1 MASWVFC
8 NCCFQPPSQA
18 SCFSLTNCGHVYC
31 EACLGKG
38 KKDECMIC
46 KVPCRTVLLSKHT
59 NSEIQTFFMD
69 IDDLCKKFSRD
80 MSQIL
85 EFQEM
90 HRKRLLAFYREQISM
105 LEESLRTSWLRI
117 EELWSMRSSQQ
128 AAFSPIRNSVSSS
141 TPQIKSAVLTGQP
154 AHSIPAAKWLV
165 WEWSRES
172 PLLNWDS
179 STRMS
184 GSPALMG
191 NEGTLTQVFTVH
203 LSQDSSLTWG
213 RPKEWLCDCDQDSCH
228 GKLLYTGLRL
238 LSDPCPV

>member
-128 AAFSPIRNSVSSS
+128 AAFSPIRNSVS
-141 TPQIKSAVLTGQP
+141 TPYAKPGGRLWQP
-154 AHSIPAAKWLV
+154 L
-165 WEWSRES
+165 
-172 PLLNWDS
+172 
-179 STRMS
+179 
-184 GSPALMG
+184 
-191 NEGTLTQVFTVH
+191 
-203 LSQDSSLTWG
+203 SSLARDSVHISLKAWTITHPG
-213 RPKEWLCDCDQDSCH
+213 RSTGWVDLGGVLALKLFRGGFLKCRNLQNLEWTVEEQRR
-228 GKLLYTGLRL
+228 KLSGWMKREKAV
-238 LSDPCPV
+238 PPVKHRGS